1 MNQMLGIALIAG
13 ALTIPYWGYQ
23 KATNQPKARS
33 AQRRLRL
40 FTGAFGTFCAL
51 EIAFA
56 GFVAANSNN
65 PNAGKI
71 AGRHVAL
78 PAVVLISGLASKKG
92 WMREPF
98 KKFEEPTEPVAANLK
113 SIQSGSL
120 MPLMQVGRLKAIQDP
135 QGKSRAV

>member
-40 FTGAFGTFCAL
+40 FTRTFGTFCAL

-98 KKFEEPTEPVAANLK
+98 KKFEEPTEPVAAN
-113 SIQSGSL
+113 
-120 MPLMQVGRLKAIQDP
+120 
-135 QGKSRAV
+135 